1 MKLFPILALTAISGV
16 LSPNAGQSATLADR
30 SPFLPTG
37 LSLTKGG
44 AAGADSLELRGVMSG
59 SVGYLYYVYDPVR
72 KHGVWA
78 GSNDTENPFTIIAE
92 DANEGSLEIRMN
104 DGRRIQLR
112 LRESSKIA
120 GGMDSVSTVAAN
132 AAASMPPIPTR
143 LTEVQAAWREE
154 FSRRLAENAA
164 SN

>member
-1 MKLFPILALTAISGV
+1 MNLFRILALTAISGGLLATV
-16 LSPNAGQSATLADR
+16 CRSATLADR
-30 SPFLPTG
+30 SPFLPTA
-37 LSLTKGG
+37 LSRTKGG
-44 AAGADSLELRGVMSG
+44 AAGVEALELRGVMSG
-59 SVGYLYYVYDPVR
+59 SAGYLFYIYDPVK

-78 GSNDTENPFTIIAE
+78 GSNDTENPFTIVAE
-92 DANEGSLEIRMN
+92 DDSEGSLEIRMN

-132 AAASMPPIPTR
+132 AAASMPPSPTR
-143 LTEVQAAWREE
+143 PTEVQAAWREE